1 MNVRD
6 VKTKSTAVTLLDG
19 KERHMRFTL
28 NAMAN
33 LEDKYGSIDDAFN
46 QISGKGDDGK
56 VSMSALRYLLWQA
69 LKWEDATLT
78 EEALGEL
85 IDIKSLKSISQ
96 TLGDALKS
104 DMPEDETAPAA
115 AEALPDADPNA

>member
-6 VKTKSTAVTLLDG
+6 VKTNSTAVTLLDG

-46 QISGKGDDGK
+46 SISGKEGK

-69 LKWEDATLT
+69 LKWEDPALT

-104 DMPEDETAPAA
+104 DMPEDDTATAT